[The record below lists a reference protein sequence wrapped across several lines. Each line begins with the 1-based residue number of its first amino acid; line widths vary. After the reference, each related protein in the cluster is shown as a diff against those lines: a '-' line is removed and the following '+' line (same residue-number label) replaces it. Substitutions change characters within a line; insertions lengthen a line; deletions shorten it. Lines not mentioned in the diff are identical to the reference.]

1 MADDATPAKMT
12 ARELTPQLSGTELK
26 RLAQTGSFAVDDTT
40 GNQMIQALEGV
51 IDTLQARWDALQKLG
66 TAPALS
72 STATGQWVSNHM
84 LNTASD
90 AQGLLTQLQA
100 ARDEFPTYVEAIKL
114 AKQNYSN
121 TEAGTRDTIN
131 RLPVDELT

>member
-1 MADDATPAKMT
+1 MT

-40 GNQMIQALEGV
+40 GNQMIEALEGV

-66 TAPALS
+66 AAPAMS
-72 STATGQWVSNHM
+72 STATGRWVSNHM